1 MLKTYII
8 AEAGVNHNGDISLAL
23 QLIDAAYSAGADAV
37 KFQTF
42 NANKLVTAHAKQAD
56 YQLTNT
62 KKEESQL
69 NMLKRLELSYESH
82 KMLISYCEKLGIEFM
97 STAFDNE
104 SLEFLVSDLKLK
116 NLKIASGEITNAP
129 LLLQHARTNCNLILS
144 TGMASLS
151 EIENA
156 LAVIAFGFLN
166 EKDINPSIDAFHSAY
181 YSPAGQNALK
191 EKVTLLHCT
200 TEYPAPIDDIN
211 LKAIDTLSSAFKL
224 PVGYSD
230 HSEGIIIP
238 IAAVSRGAII
248 IEKHFTLDKN
258 MEGPDHKASLE
269 PDELSSMI
277 KAIRAVE
284 KALGNGIK
292 GPQPSEIKNK
302 LVARKS
308 IIAARMIKEGQ
319 IISTDDLIIKRP
331 GTGMSPYSYW
341 NLINKASKNSYNPG
355 DIINE

>member
-1 MLKTYII
+1 MPKTYII
-8 AEAGVNHNGDISLAL
+8 AEAGINHNGDISLAL

-42 NANKLVTAHAKQAD
+42 NANKLVTEYAQQAN
-56 YQLTNT
+56 YQLANT

-82 KMLISYCEKLGIEFM
+82 KKLISYCKNLGIEFM

-104 SLEFLVSDLKLK
+104 SLKFLVSDLGLR

-166 EKDINPSIDAFHSAY
+166 EKNIKPSINAFHSAY
-181 YSPAGQNALK
+181 CSPAGQKLLK
-191 EKVTLLHCT
+191 EKVILLHCT
-200 TEYPAPIDDIN
+200 TEYPAPLDDIN

-230 HSEGIIIP
+230 HSEGITIP
-238 IAAVSRGAII
+238 IAAVSKGAIV

-269 PDELSSMI
+269 PDELSNMI

-292 GPQPSEIKNK
+292 SPQPSEIENK
-302 LVARKS
+302 LVARRS

-319 IISTDDLIIKRP
+319 VISADDLVIKRP

-341 NLINKASKNSYNPG
+341 DLIDKISKNSYNTG